1 MQIRIFIISIKNVDH
16 SEVEMNRFLRS
27 HRVLAVKKEFVVDGE
42 NSFWTF
48 CIEYLDAVSGSV
60 PVGSVARPKVDYKE
74 QLQPDEFLAFSR
86 LREWRKRV
94 ADEEAVPVYTIFT
107 NGQLAEIVTK
117 KVSSK
122 SALGSIIGVGEARVT
137 KYGDGLLSVI
147 GGAK

>member
-1 MQIRIFIISIKNVDH
+1 MQIRIFIIPIKNVDD
-16 SEVEMNRFLRS
+16 SEIEMNRFLRS

-60 PVGSVARPKVDYKE
+60 PVGSTARPKVDYKE